1 MAIYNPDAPSRQ
13 PLSRREKLLRAAGA
27 AALLGVTAYLLANWD
42 SLPVRLPSHY
52 GLGGEIDSWSGR
64 SSLGLLLGIGW
75 GIWLL
80 LLVTRHFPRG
90 VELHRP
96 SGHRSHPSGAL
107 CPAGRD
113 AHRSAAGHCPGLCL
127 SHRLATH
134 LPAAA
139 GVVVACVSG
148 QLVRKPGVVS
158 LPGSAAGPDP
168 TEIPMNPCAGAQF
181 CDILI
186 Y

>member
-27 AALLGVTAYLLANWD
+27 AALLGVTAYLLANWS
-42 SLPVRLPSHY
+42 SLPVRSAIPLWLGRRNRQLVGAQFSGATAGHRLGNLAAPSGHSALP
-52 GLGGEIDSWSGR
+52 
-64 SSLGLLLGIGW
+64 
-75 GIWLL
+75 
-80 LLVTRHFPRG
+80 PG

-96 SGHRSHPSGAL
+96 SSHRSHPSGAL
-107 CPAGRD
+107 CPTGRD

-148 QLVRKPGVVS
+148 QLVREPGVVS
-158 LPGSAAGPDP
+158 LPGSAAGP
-168 TEIPMNPCAGAQF
+168 EHHRNPDEPLRRSAV
-181 CDILI
+181 L
-186 Y
+186 